1 MNTEAC
7 RWCRI
12 QLGDTPDTS
21 KALRSLVAA
30 GLVARSGRGGRH
42 DAFRYQ
48 VCRQHTRRRSVTALR
63 VVLLSTVIL

>member
-1 MNTEAC
+1 MKC
-7 RWCRI
+7 DSWRCRI

-48 VCRQHTRRRSVTALR
+48 VPMTRSH
-63 VVLLSTVIL
+63 VL